1 VESTAGPTFS
11 RRQILGA
18 AGALATASL
27 APVMLGGLPSYLHLA
42 RAGAAPAM
50 DLSLARFTPHL
61 GSEFVVRPQAPPRPV
76 RISLVEAT
84 ARQPNPLD
92 RQGLAGEAFSL
103 VFAAR
108 DAGSFGPG
116 IHTVV
121 HPVLGA
127 FPLFLVPVGRATQ
140 GQRYQAV
147 VDRRTPAR

>member
-1 VESTAGPTFS
+1 MESTVGPTFS
-11 RRQILGA
+11 RRQLLGA

-27 APVMLGGLPSYLHLA
+27 VPVMFGGLPGYLQLA
-42 RAGAAPAM
+42 RVGAAPAM

-61 GSEFVVRPQAPPRPV
+61 GSEFVVRPQAALRPV

-92 RQGLAGEAFSL
+92 RQGLTGEAFSL

-108 DAGSFGPG
+108 DAGAFGPG
-116 IHTVV
+116 IHTLV

-127 FPLFLVPVGRATQ
+127 FSLFLVPVGRAIQ

-147 VDRRTPAR
+147 VDRRAPAR